1 MPIRQVKVHPSSGE
15 LWLLAD
21 AQEDVYLPVQ
31 LPYPEMLQQH
41 TLLCIAVDPER
52 MPAEDEPQ
60 CRLGMQRAVDTL
72 GVGVEWPLLVLCPDA
87 DKARRLLPDGLSAL
101 IIDEPM
107 LRELVFAPQPPQT
120 LAGLLLTRGLLALS
134 PYSPSGEV
142 RDERMFYGRE
152 RVLREVLQAAAPQCL
167 LVGPR
172 RIGKSSLLR
181 RLQAEIP
188 RQHASVQVMAL
199 DMLGI
204 GEPARLAQ
212 LLARR
217 FQRSTIP
224 AGDAQAQAVAID
236 DMLRTHFSD
245 PQRPGLLLIDE
256 SDALVEAD
264 AAAGFPLL
272 NRWRSLQADGVCS
285 FILAGYW
292 YLYLRT
298 LDHSSPVYNFAA
310 VRELGPLDAE
320 SGRILASEPMARLG
334 ITYAD
339 PSVPTRLVQ
348 RTGGY
353 PSLIQFLCD
362 QLLKQLERDRTLVIT
377 PEHLTR
383 VEHSPATVPAPR
395 RVLSH
400 EYGARD
406 TVGRLSA
413 PGVGG
418 VYPGSRPH
426 LPRTRYRP
434 GRTAP
439 GDPAAPVAINPLRP
453 GDTHWWRLPLDD
465 SACPRHPADR
475 PGAHLPCAALAP

>member
-1 MPIRQVKVHPSSGE
+1 
-15 LWLLAD
+15 
-21 AQEDVYLPVQ
+21 
-31 LPYPEMLQQH
+31 
-41 TLLCIAVDPER
+41 
-52 MPAEDEPQ
+52 
-60 CRLGMQRAVDTL
+60 
-72 GVGVEWPLLVLCPDA
+72 
-87 DKARRLLPDGLSAL
+87 
-101 IIDEPM
+101 
-107 LRELVFAPQPPQT
+107 
-120 LAGLLLTRGLLALS
+120 
-134 PYSPSGEV
+134 
-142 RDERMFYGRE
+142 
-152 RVLREVLQAAAPQCL
+152 
-167 LVGPR
+167 
-172 RIGKSSLLR
+172 
-181 RLQAEIP
+181 
-188 RQHASVQVMAL
+188 MAL
-199 DMLGI
+199 DILGI
-204 GEPARLAQ
+204 GEPARLPQ

-224 AGDAQAQAVAID
+224 AGDAQAQAAVID
-236 DMLRTHFSD
+236 DMCLRTHFSD

-339 PSVPTRLVQ
+339 PSVPTCLVQ

-383 VEHSPATVPAPR
+383 VEHSPEMYQHLGEFFRMNTGLGTQLAVYQLLESEAFTQEAAHTCPERATDQAVPL
-395 RVLSH
+395 RVIQQLLLQLTL
-400 EYGARD
+400 YGLV
-406 TVGRLSA
+406 THT
-413 PGVGG
+413 GG
-418 VYPGSRPH
+418 VYRWTIPLVRDTLLTDPERTYRVQRLRRE
-426 LPRTRYRP
+426 LPESF
-434 GRTAP
+434 
-439 GDPAAPVAINPLRP
+439 AAWITPQMD
-453 GDTHWWRLPLDD
+453 GT
-465 SACPRHPADR
+465 
-475 PGAHLPCAALAP
+475 